1 MFFEFILFP
10 IVDSYT
16 LNANKEVESIKKS
29 ISDQLD
35 LIGINITMDLHYK
48 TLCGRT

>member
-1 MFFEFILFP
+1 MFLEFILFP

-35 LIGINITMDLHYK
+35 LKGINITMYQHQK
-48 TLCGRT
+48 TSVRP